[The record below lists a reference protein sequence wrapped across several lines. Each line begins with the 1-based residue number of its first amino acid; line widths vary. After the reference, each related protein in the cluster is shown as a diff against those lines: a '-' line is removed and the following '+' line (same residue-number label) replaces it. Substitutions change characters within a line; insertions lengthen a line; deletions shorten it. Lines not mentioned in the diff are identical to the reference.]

1 MLLPGESEIIDAAEN
16 DLDLKVITS
25 FLEISEN
32 TMTEARVRVTT
43 VTFTLS

>member
-1 MLLPGESEIIDAAEN
+1 MQMLLPGESEIIDAAKN

-32 TMTEARVRVTT
+32 TMTEARA
-43 VTFTLS
+43 

>member
-25 FLEISEN
+25 FPEISEN
-32 TMTEARVRVTT
+32 TTTEARA
-43 VTFTLS
+43 